1 VPTQLSLHRTLT
13 TKWNRSK
20 GVREMAVNIFMY
32 DVVIETIGLVMRRS
46 PKSKRQIGWSVPPN
60 ILSVKSR

>member
-1 VPTQLSLHRTLT
+1 
-13 TKWNRSK
+13 
-20 GVREMAVNIFMY
+20 MAVNIFMY